1 MAIEYVGGAVDSRVG
16 ATSGSV
22 SINLTTDLSGGIGG
36 SLAEGDVVIA
46 VSATGAAASRTLSIT
61 DGTTDYTL
69 IGGGQLYINSATY
82 DASMR
87 VAYKRMGAT
96 PDTTVVFGPS
106 GNTAE
111 AQTVAVYV
119 LRGVDPDT
127 LLDVAVETASG
138 DGAATPDP
146 PSITPESPGAV
157 VIAIGA
163 AALATGATFGSSDLS
178 GFLTISQNDNR
189 DSVLGIGYA
198 EWTSGAFDPAQ
209 WTGSGATN
217 SSWVAMTLAL
227 RPASASVDADVTPG
241 AGSATG
247 QGFAPSVGTGAAEA
261 TANLLTSGQT
271 TTDIGSPFEL
281 TTASITVT
289 AGRPVLV
296 FVAASYVGSNDP
308 FTDISV
314 AGASQ
319 TWSKVSGGPVPA
331 SPAYDAWHIWKSD
344 AASGGSGALTI
355 TYPEEVDATA
365 YAVVEIEPSAGAE
378 ASIGAADISADGGTS
393 TSISDSIAAVGSSDY
408 QIAATFLSNVST
420 PPTLSNI
427 SPRAGW
433 SEVADVRA
441 LDAYYLAALE
451 VQLSPQGGDTTASS
465 SWDQTMEASRIVT
478 IPITV
483 TGGASGDAT
492 AEPGAGAASGA
503 GAAPTVSAG
512 ASATPGAGSAPGQ
525 GAAPSVT
532 AGQDAAVTPGTGAA
546 AGTGQAPDLSAGSS
560 AAPGAGSADGQG
572 AAPTVT
578 AGAGATVEPGAGAA
592 GGAGAAPDVSAGAS
606 AAPGAGSATGQG
618 SAPDVSAG
626 GGASV
631 TPGTGAADGAG
642 SAPSVSAD
650 ANAAP
655 GAGSATG
662 QGAAPTVTAD
672 GNTVVVPGAGSAS
685 GAGSAPD
692 VSAGATVAPG
702 AGDAAGAGSQPDVGA
717 GATAAAGAGSGAGSG
732 AAPDVSAG
740 ATVEPGAGT
749 AAGAG
754 HAPSVTATAAATRG
768 AFATVRIGQRDFSEP
783 VRAVPAYPSAVVRAR
798 DHAGAIETR
807 NFADPVR
814 LKAFGG

>member
-1 MAIEYVGGAVDSRVG
+1 MAIELVGAAITSRAG
-16 ATSGSV
+16 ATSGTQ
-22 SINLTTDLSGGIGG
+22 SIDLTSALSGGLGG
-36 SLAEGDVVIA
+36 SLAEGDVVLA
-46 VSATGAAASRTLSIT
+46 FSAIGTTLQPTLSIT
-61 DGTTDYTL
+61 DGSTDYTL
-69 IGGGQLYINSATY
+69 IDTQQYVVGATY
-82 DASMR
+82 DTVLR

-106 GNTAE
+106 GGTSR
-111 AQTVAVYV
+111 AQTMGVMVW
-119 LRGVDPDT
+119 RGVDPDT
-127 LLDVAVETASG
+127 LLDVAVQIATATANSRPNP
-138 DGAATPDP
+138 AA
-146 PSITPESPGAV
+146 ITPSTTGAV
-157 VIAIGA
+157 VVVVGA
-163 AALATGATFGSSDLS
+163 AGLKTGTNFASADLTDFRTIWQADNQDSILGFGYHD
-178 GFLTISQNDNR
+178 
-189 DSVLGIGYA
+189 
-198 EWTSGAFDPAQ
+198 WTSGAFDGAQ
-209 WTGSGATN
+209 WTGPTTTN
-217 SSWVAMTLAL
+217 ASNAVMSLAL

-314 AGASQ
+314 SGASQ
-319 TWSKVSGGPVPA
+319 SWSKVSGGPVPA
-331 SPAYDAWHIWKSD
+331 SPAYDAWHVWKSD

-650 ANAAP
+650 ATVAP

-672 GNTVVVPGAGSAS
+672 GNTVVLPGAGSVS
-685 GAGSAPD
+685 GAGAAPD
-692 VSAGATVAPG
+692 VSADATVAPG

-717 GATAAAGAGSGAGSG
+717 GATAAAGAGSVAGSG

-740 ATVEPGAGT
+740 ATVEPGAGA

-754 HAPSVTATAAATRG
+754 DAPSVTASSAATRG
-768 AFATVRIGQRDFSEP
+768 AYATVRIGLRDLSEP
-783 VRAVPAYPSAVVRAR
+783 VRVVPAYPSAVVRAR